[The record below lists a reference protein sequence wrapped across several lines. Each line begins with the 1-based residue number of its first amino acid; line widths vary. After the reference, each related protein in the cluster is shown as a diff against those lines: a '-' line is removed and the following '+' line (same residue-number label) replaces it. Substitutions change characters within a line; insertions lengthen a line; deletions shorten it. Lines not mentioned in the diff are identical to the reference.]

1 MDLRHKYK
9 ASDKLKDL
17 ISDNSLLLMVLNRFG
32 ISLGFGEKS
41 VKESCDAQNVDVA
54 TFLAVA
60 NFISNQEKDF
70 DGISLASL
78 IEYLKQAHIFF
89 LDYNLPT
96 IRRRLIEAIDCSG
109 KDDVAVLILRFYDEY
124 VVEVRK
130 HMEYEDKKVFTYV
143 ERLLSGIKDP
153 HYCIRTFADKH
164 NNMDKKLKELKDII
178 IRYYP
183 EQGNNSLTSVLFD
196 IINCEQDLS
205 LHCQVEDLLF
215 VPAVEKVEESADI
228 VEHKE
233 LIHDNRAENMEISK
247 ALSQR
252 EREIIGYVAS
262 GLSNKE
268 IADKL
273 CISIHTVTTHR
284 RNISNKLQIH
294 TSAGLTIYAIVHKLV
309 SLQDIKLT

>member
-143 ERLLSGIKDP
+143 EQMP
-153 HYCIRTFADKH
+153 TFPGGETALMKY
-164 NNMDKKLKELKDII
+164 I
-178 IRYYP
+178 
-183 EQGNNSLTSVLFD
+183 
-196 IINCEQDLS
+196 
-205 LHCQVEDLLF
+205 
-215 VPAVEKVEESADI
+215 
-228 VEHKE
+228 
-233 LIHDNRAENMEISK
+233 AENLRYPSVSQDQGIQGLVIIKFVVTDTGNVGEIQIVK
-247 ALSQR
+247 ALDPNCDR
-252 EREIIGYVAS
+252 EALRLVKTLPKFHPGRHQGKPVNVWY
-262 GLSNKE
+262 
-268 IADKL
+268 
-273 CISIHTVTTHR
+273 
-284 RNISNKLQIH
+284 QIP
-294 TSAGLTIYAIVHKLV
+294 IRFM
-309 SLQDIKLT
+309 IK